1 MSQQTSAGA
10 ATNGT
15 NASAKKVGTEL
26 STLVTESKFNTL
38 IDPTWVILQL
48 QQKGIKYEPISQQG
62 AYGRHYMLEDIKAF
76 LAAGYKSQGI
86 EVTEDE
92 ATIKE
97 LNAIFESAI
106 VRTNPQ
112 AAIYSG
118 ALPQERVMQI
128 MQNSGMGMGM
138 GFGAQFG
145 MGMGMPGMGMGM
157 PGMGM
162 GGAQFG
168 MGMPGMGMPGMG
180 MGFGQQQAPT
190 SPFAKKDP
198 NAKPQQAQQGG
209 FSPFGAPQQFGM
221 GMGMGMPGMGMG
233 MGMPGMGM
241 GFGSI

>member
-1 MSQQTSAGA
+1 MSQQTSAGT

-26 STLVTESKFNTL
+26 SALITESKFNSL
-38 IDPTWVILQL
+38 IDPTWIILQL
-48 QQKGIKYEPISQQG
+48 QQKGIKYEPASQQG
-62 AYGRHYMLEDIKAF
+62 AYGRHYMIEDIKTF

-106 VRTNPQ
+106 VRTSPQ
-112 AAIYSG
+112 VAIYSG

-145 MGMGMPGMGMGM
+145 MGMGMGMGM
-157 PGMGM
+157 PMGM

-168 MGMPGMGMPGMG
+168 MGMPGMGMGMPGMG

-198 NAKPQQAQQGG
+198 NAKPQQAQGG

-233 MGMPGMGM
+233 MGMPMGM